1 MTRVQLTKTLAESL
15 LAFSKDQYPNE
26 MIVLLRAKKTKDVL
40 LIHQV
45 VFAPFMTGAHSSSTF
60 NRYQVPIDASI
71 VGTAHSH
78 PSGSKNPSLQDTLH
92 IYGSVMM
99 IVAYPFV
106 GPDCI
111 AVYDSKANPVSWD
124 LVDDET

>member
-1 MTRVQLTKTLAESL
+1 VMRVQLTKTLAESL

-26 MIVLLRAKKTKDVL
+26 MIVLLRARKGKEVM

-45 VFAPFMTGAHSSSTF
+45 VFAPFMSGAHSMSTF
-60 NRYQVPIDASI
+60 NRYQVPIDATI

-78 PSGSKNPSLQDTLH
+78 PSGSKRPSLQDLLH
-92 IYGSVMM
+92 VYGSVMM

-106 GPDCI
+106 GPECI
-111 AVYDSKANPVSWD
+111 AVYDSKGSLVDWD
-124 LVDDET
+124 LVDDEA